1 MSESKNEQYAS
12 YVKKAWVIYV
22 LVTIA
27 ITVVLVLFFAQDNE
41 ERLFYTLAPAV
52 AAYAFRPL
60 NKPFSNL
67 IYKFTGV
74 SYPTEEN
81 EPPHTWLEQLIFT
94 LFAGW
99 A

>member
-1 MSESKNEQYAS
+1 MSEIKNEQYAS
-12 YVKKAWVIYV
+12 YVKKAWIIYA

-27 ITVVLVLFFAQDNE
+27 VMVLLVLFVAEDNE

-52 AAYAFRPL
+52 AAYSFRPL

-74 SYPTEEN
+74 PHPTEKK
-81 EPPHTWLEQLIFT
+81 
-94 LFAGW
+94 
-99 A
+99 